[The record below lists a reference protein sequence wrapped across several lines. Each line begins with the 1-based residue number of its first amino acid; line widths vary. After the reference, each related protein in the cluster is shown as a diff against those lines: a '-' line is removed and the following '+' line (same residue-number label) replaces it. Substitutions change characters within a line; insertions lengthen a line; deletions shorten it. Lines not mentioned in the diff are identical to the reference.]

1 MGGRTA
7 VLEGA
12 AAPGLHVHFG
22 VPRGGREGA
31 QAPLAPL
38 HLCSRTTVLRYSLK
52 VMRHAC
58 MPSVLCG
65 AVSLQAES
73 SVTTSCPVATRSLLA
88 PRIELAYPCCC
99 LHVVTGV
106 RSHLP

>member
-38 HLCSRTTVLRYSLK
+38 HLCSRTTALK
-52 VMRHAC
+52 G
-58 MPSVLCG
+58 L
-65 AVSLQAES
+65 
-73 SVTTSCPVATRSLLA
+73 
-88 PRIELAYPCCC
+88 
-99 LHVVTGV
+99 
-106 RSHLP
+106 